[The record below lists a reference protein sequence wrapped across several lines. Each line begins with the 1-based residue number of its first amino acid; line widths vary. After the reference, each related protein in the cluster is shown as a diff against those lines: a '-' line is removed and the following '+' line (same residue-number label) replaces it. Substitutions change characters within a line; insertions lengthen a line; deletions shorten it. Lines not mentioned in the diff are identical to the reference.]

1 LAAISFRRLRPLV
14 LLLLWPCAACAPLAL
29 SSPQPSPSPS
39 ALPLT
44 PSDQAIVTAAPRS
57 TVSPAASAE
66 IDEAFHQVERLRGI
80 QPQGKIPYAWV
91 AQAEI
96 ASLTQQAFLLGW
108 PLASLEREVQLLQRF
123 GLSEPGMDLEDLKAA
138 IGLNGAVVAPSPA
151 DGLAIST
158 DLDLVDA
165 DLLQVVCTYEQLLL
179 RQAYLDEDPARQ
191 MESCLADVDGCLARR
206 ALLAGDAALLAE
218 QWSRTFGASSPALSG
233 GSVCIPLQPATEAGS
248 QGLVPSLTFPE
259 VYGVEFAR
267 TLFLKA
273 GWAGVDQAYASPPIS
288 TEQILHPERYPK
300 DTPRPPIFPDPA
312 SALGADWTTDDM
324 GTLGEWRTRL
334 VLNAYLDPE
343 QALLAAEG
351 WDGDQYALLT
361 NNSLG
366 SRALALHTR
375 WDTVRDAH
383 EFSGAFRTYGES
395 RFGPAKRD
403 GTALTWTTPSGVVIL
418 DVGNDQTLWI
428 EAPDAATAA
437 ALREVTGFPLY

>member
-1 LAAISFRRLRPLV
+1 M
-14 LLLLWPCAACAPLAL
+14 
-29 SSPQPSPSPS
+29 
-39 ALPLT
+39 
-44 PSDQAIVTAAPRS
+44 
-57 TVSPAASAE
+57 
-66 IDEAFHQVERLRGI
+66 ERLRGI
-80 QPQGKIPYAWV
+80 ESQRQIPYAWV
-91 AQAEI
+91 TQTEI
-96 ASLTQQAFLLGW
+96 ASLTQQAFLLSW

-123 GLSEPGMDLEDLKAA
+123 GVSEPGMDLEDLTTTM
-138 IGLNGAVVAPSPA
+138 GLNGAVVAPSAA
-151 DGLAIST
+151 DGLAISG
-158 DLDLVDA
+158 DLELAEA
-165 DLLQVVCTYEQLLL
+165 DLLQVVCIYEQLLL
-179 RQAYLDEDPARQ
+179 RQAYPDADPAGQ
-191 MESCLADVDGCLARR
+191 MESCLANVDGCLARR
-206 ALLAGDAALLAE
+206 ALFAGDAALLAE
-218 QWSRTFGASSPALSG
+218 QWLRTFGVSSPALSN
-233 GSVCIPLQPATEAGS
+233 GSVCIPPQSATEAES
-248 QGLVPSLTFPE
+248 PGLVPGLTFPE

-273 GWAGVDQAYASPPIS
+273 GWAGVDQAYANPPIS

-300 DTPRPPIFPDPA
+300 DAPRPPAYPNPA

-324 GTLGEWRTRL
+324 GALGEWRTRL
-334 VLNAYLDPE
+334 VLNAYLDLE
-343 QALLAAEG
+343 QVILAAEG

-366 SRALALHTR
+366 LHALALHTR

-403 GTALTWTTPSGVVIL
+403 STSLTWATPSGIVIL